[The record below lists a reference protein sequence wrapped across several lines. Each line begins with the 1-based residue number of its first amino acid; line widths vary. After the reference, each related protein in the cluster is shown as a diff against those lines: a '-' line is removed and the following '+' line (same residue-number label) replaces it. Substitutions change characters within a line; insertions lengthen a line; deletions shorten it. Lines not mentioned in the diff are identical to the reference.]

1 MSSLTDRDGLAIE
14 ATDLTKVY
22 KDGVKANDQ
31 LNINVRRGQVYGLLG
46 PNGAGKSTFV
56 QQVLGLIEPTAGS
69 VEVFGANP
77 VHDPDTVKRMIGYL
91 PQTTFAM
98 RDLYAEEAIYFT
110 GRLKGLSHREAIEQR
125 EHLFSVFDLEEIRG
139 KAVFQASGGM
149 QRMAGFVAALLGHPR
164 LLVLDEPTNDLDPL
178 RRRAV
183 WDMIRRVVNED
194 GATCLLVTH
203 NVLEAERVVDRVAL
217 INDGRVV
224 AEGTPGKLKER
235 LGESLRV
242 EAWLREDGELAAEQL
257 TDLSAL
263 GILRQPRPHQLSIL
277 VPLDGVGTTVDRV
290 LATIGLEQIDD
301 FRVATA
307 SLEDVYV
314 ELVGRSIADDDAEV
328 AAAALPDEAPV
339 AAG

>member
-1 MSSLTDRDGLAIE
+1 MSVQDHMSNSIKNNGLAIE
-14 ATDLTKVY
+14 AVELTKIY
-22 KDGVKANDQ
+22 KDGVKANKK
-31 LNINVRRGQVYGLLG
+31 LNICVPRGQVYGLLG

-56 QQVLGLIEPTAGS
+56 QQVLGLIAPTSGRIK
-69 VEVFGANP
+69 VFGEDP
-77 VHDPDTVKRMIGYL
+77 VEDADSVKSMIGYL

-98 RDLYAEEAIYFT
+98 RDLYTEEAIYFT
-110 GRLKGLSHREAIEQR
+110 GRLKGLSHQEAIEQR
-125 EHLFSVFDLEEIRG
+125 ERLFRIFDLEEIRR

-149 QRMAGFVAALLGHPR
+149 QRMAGFVAALLGQPP

-183 WDMIRRVVNED
+183 WDMIRRVVDDE

-235 LGESLRV
+235 LGDSLRLEV
-242 EAWLREDGELAAEQL
+242 WLREDRELGSNQL
-257 TDLSAL
+257 ASLSSLAP
-263 GILRQPRPHQLSIL
+263 LRQPRPHQLSL
-277 VPLDGVGTTVDRV
+277 RVPLEGVGATVDQV
-290 LATIGLEQIDD
+290 LSTVGLDGIED

-307 SLEDVYV
+307 SLEDVYL
-314 ELVGRSIADDDAEV
+314 ELVGRSIADDE
-328 AAAALPDEAPV
+328 ESQPV
-339 AAG
+339 R

>member
-1 MSSLTDRDGLAIE
+1 MSTFTDHNGLAIE
-14 ATDLTKVY
+14 ATELTKIY
-22 KDGVKANDQ
+22 KGGVKANDR
-31 LNINVRRGQVYGLLG
+31 LNVRVQRGQVYGLLG

-69 VEVFGANP
+69 MSVFGADP
-77 VHDPDTVKRMIGYL
+77 GRDPDTVKRMIGYL

-110 GRLKGLSHREAIEQR
+110 GRLKGLSHRETIDQR
-125 EHLFSVFDLEEIRG
+125 EHLFRVFDLEEIRR

-149 QRMAGFVAALLGHPR
+149 QRMAGFVAALLGHPP

-183 WDMIRRVVNED
+183 WDMIRSVVNEN

-224 AEGTPGKLKER
+224 AEGTPGGLKER
-235 LGESLRV
+235 LGDSLRV
-242 EAWLREDGELAAEQL
+242 EVWLREDSALSADQLADLAA
-257 TDLSAL
+257 L
-263 GILRQPRPHQLSIL
+263 GTLRQPRPQQLSL
-277 VPLDGVGTTVDRV
+277 RVPLDGVGTTVDRV
-290 LATIGLEQIDD
+290 LATVGLDGIDD

-314 ELVGRSIADDDAEV
+314 ELVGRSIADDDGEV
-328 AAAALPDEAPV
+328 AVTALPDEAPV

>member
-1 MSSLTDRDGLAIE
+1 MSTLAHRSDLAIE

-31 LNINVRRGQVYGLLG
+31 LNVRVQRGQVYGLLG

-69 VEVFGANP
+69 ISVFGADP
-77 VHDPDTVKRMIGYL
+77 VREPDTVKRMIGYL

-110 GRLKGLSHREAIEQR
+110 GRLKGLSHRATIDQR
-125 EHLFSVFDLEEIRG
+125 EELFRVFDLEEIRR

-149 QRMAGFVAALLGHPR
+149 QRMAGFVAALLGHPP

-183 WDMIRRVVNED
+183 WDMIRRVVNEN
-194 GATCLLVTH
+194 GAACLLVTH

-217 INDGRVV
+217 INNGRVV
-224 AEGTPGKLKER
+224 AEGTPGGLKER
-235 LGESLRV
+235 LGDSLRV
-242 EAWLREDGELAAEQL
+242 EVWLREDSLLSADQLA
-257 TDLSAL
+257 DLSAL
-263 GILRQPRPHQLSIL
+263 GTLRQPRPQQLSL
-277 VPLDGVGTTVDRV
+277 RVPLDGVGTTVDRT
-290 LATIGLEQIDD
+290 LATVGLEAIDD

-307 SLEDVYV
+307 SLEDVYI
-314 ELVGRSIADDDAEV
+314 ELVGQSIADDGGEV
-328 AAAALPDEAPV
+328 AAVLPDEAPV